1 METIL
6 RAQSYLSNNDIQL
19 ITSLIDFEDKA
30 DDLINAHFRNN
41 QDNETNENI
50 DELFNEL
57 RDLFDDEYF
66 DKSWEKELENYILQK

>member
-1 METIL
+1 MDTYINIIEKSSSMETIL

-30 DDLINAHFRNN
+30 DDLIDAHFRNN

-57 RDLFDDEYF
+57 RDLFDD
-66 DKSWEKELENYILQK
+66 

>member
-30 DDLINAHFRNN
+30 DDLIDAHFRNN
-41 QDNETNENI
+41 QDNENI

-57 RDLFDDEYF
+57 RDLFDD
-66 DKSWEKELENYILQK
+66 

>member
-41 QDNETNENI
+41 QDNEINENI

-66 DKSWEKELENYILQK
+66 DKSWKKN

>member
-41 QDNETNENI
+41 QDNETDENI

>member
-6 RAQSYLSNNDIQL
+6 KVQSHLSDNNIQL

-30 DDLINAHFRNN
+30 DDLIDAHFRNN
-41 QDNETNENI
+41 QDNENI

-57 RDLFDDEYF
+57 QDLFDDEYF
-66 DKSWEKELENYILQK
+66 DKSWGKKIRKLHFTKMS